1 MSIDLRRR
9 RSVGDIVEK
18 RLDLGEGEI
27 LRVKDL
33 VVKFYTY
40 AGVVHAVSSV
50 SFYVKEGETISLV
63 GETGC
68 GKSVTTRAI
77 TRLIESPG
85 RIEGGSVLFRRRS
98 GQVVDLL
105 KLDPETL
112 RQIRGNEIAYIF
124 QDPTSSLDPLYT
136 IGYHIH
142 ETIKAH
148 SKNAVKK
155 ETLKKAID
163 LLRQVLIPSPE
174 VRVKNYPH
182 EMSGGM
188 RQRSVI
194 AISLSNTPRLL
205 IADEPTTNLDVT
217 IQAQILD
224 LMRKLQERYRMG
236 VILITHNLGVVA
248 DVADRVYVM
257 YAGKIVE
264 EGSVE
269 QIFYN
274 PQHPYTKL
282 LLRAVPDPTKRIE
295 KLESIPGIVPSLI
308 NPPPGCRFQPRCPF
322 AIDKCSR
329 VEPPMIEVEDGHG
342 AACWLLEKK

>member
-1 MSIDLRRR
+1 
-9 RSVGDIVEK
+9 
-18 RLDLGEGEI
+18 
-27 LRVKDL
+27 
-33 VVKFYTY
+33 
-40 AGVVHAVSSV
+40 
-50 SFYVKEGETISLV
+50 
-63 GETGC
+63 
-68 GKSVTTRAI
+68 
-77 TRLIESPG
+77 
-85 RIEGGSVLFRRRS
+85 
-98 GQVVDLL
+98 
-105 KLDPETL
+105 
-112 RQIRGNEIAYIF
+112 
-124 QDPTSSLDPLYT
+124 
-136 IGYHIH
+136 
-142 ETIKAH
+142 
-148 SKNAVKK
+148 
-155 ETLKKAID
+155 LKKAID

-194 AISLSNTPRLL
+194 AISLSNTPKLL

-224 LMRKLQERYRMG
+224 LMKKLEEKYRIS
-236 VILITHNLGVVA
+236 VILITHNLGIVA

-295 KLESIPGIVPSLI
+295 KLESIPGIFFSLI
-308 NPPPGCRFQPRCPF
+308 NPPPGCDSTQDAPSPLNN
-322 AIDKCSR
+322 
-329 VEPPMIEVEDGHG
+329 VEGKSQH
-342 AACWLLEKK
+342 

>member
-1 MSIDLRRR
+1 LES
-9 RSVGDIVEK
+9 
-18 RLDLGEGEI
+18 RLYLPEGEI
-27 LRVKDL
+27 LRVEDL

-40 AGVVHAVSSV
+40 AGVVHAVSGV
-50 SFYVKEGETISLV
+50 SFYVKNGETIALV

-68 GKSVTTRAI
+68 GKTVTTRAI

-85 RIEGGSVLFRRRS
+85 RVESGRALFRRPS
-98 GQVVDLL
+98 GELVDLL
-105 KLDPETL
+105 RIDTEIL
-112 RQIRGNEIAYIF
+112 REIRGKEIAYIF
-124 QDPTSSLDPLYT
+124 QDPTSALDPLYT
-136 IGYHIH
+136 IGFHIH
-142 ETIKAH
+142 ETIAEH
-148 SKNAVKK
+148 SKNAKK
-155 ETLKKAID
+155 KYTFKKAVE
-163 LLRQVLIPSPE
+163 LLRQALIPNPE

-194 AISLSNTPRLL
+194 AISLSNSPRLL

-224 LMRKLQERYRMG
+224 LLRSLQEQYKMG
-236 VILITHNLGVVA
+236 VILITHNLGIVA
-248 DVADRVYVM
+248 EVANRVYVM

-264 EGSVE
+264 EGTTE

-282 LLRAVPDPTKRIE
+282 LLRAVPDPTKRVE
-295 KLESIPGIVPSLI
+295 KLESIPGVVPSLI

-322 AIDKCSR
+322 AIIKCASE
-329 VEPPMIEVEDGHG
+329 EPPMIRVEDEHRVS
-342 AACWLLEKK
+342 CWLFEKS

>member
-1 MSIDLRRR
+1 MEGKLELPEG
-9 RSVGDIVEK
+9 VVLKVE
-18 RLDLGEGEI
+18 
-27 LRVKDL
+27 DL

-40 AGVVHAVSSV
+40 SGVVHAVSKV
-50 SFYVKEGETISLV
+50 SFYVKEGETVALV

-68 GKSVTTRAI
+68 GKSVTTRAL

-85 RIEGGSVLFRRRS
+85 RIEEGRVLFRRRN
-98 GQVVDLL
+98 GEVVDLL
-105 KLDPETL
+105 KVDFETL

-124 QDPTSSLDPLYT
+124 QDPTSALDPLYT
-136 IGYHIH
+136 IGFHIH
-142 ETIKAH
+142 ETIEAH
-148 SKNAVKK
+148 VGKIPKK
-155 ETLKKAID
+155 ETLRRGIE

-194 AISLSNTPRLL
+194 AISLSNNPRLL

-217 IQAQILD
+217 VQAQILD
-224 LMRKLQERYRMG
+224 LLEKLQEQYKMG
-236 VILITHNLGVVA
+236 MILITHNLGIVA
-248 DVADRVYVM
+248 EVADRVYVM

-264 EGSVE
+264 EGKTE

-282 LLRAVPDPTKRIE
+282 LLRAVPDPTKKIE
-295 KLESIPGIVPSLI
+295 KLESIPGVIPSLI
-308 NPPPGCRFQPRCPF
+308 NPPPGCRFTDRCPY
-322 AIDKCSR
+322 AMDKCR
-329 VEPPMIEVEDGHG
+329 REEPPLIEVEPGHK
-342 AACWLLEKK
+342 ATCWLLVKRG